1 MTSSMSLILKNYYK
15 YLYNKFKLIILL
27 FTFDYKNIKLY
38 QVYFTNVIV
47 NLVKLITKRYMD
59 EKIRF
64 TSNYRR
70 KVQVPN

>member
-1 MTSSMSLILKNYYK
+1 MISSTSLILKNYYK
-15 YLYNKFKLIILL
+15 YLYNKFKLVILL

>member
-1 MTSSMSLILKNYYK
+1 MISSTSLILKNYYK
-15 YLYNKFKLIILL
+15 YLYNKFKLVILL

-64 TSNYRR
+64 TSNYKR
-70 KVQVPN
+70 KEQVPN